1 MDLNF
6 FKQTRILDGGMGQ
19 ELLARGMKPNGT
31 LWSANALLQKEYHQ
45 LLLDTHLDFI
55 RSGAEVIVTATFTTR
70 RSRLKQNG
78 VEDKMEYLIK
88 KAGEIAVLAKKQYPH
103 VLIAG
108 GLPPQ
113 HLTYEADDRT
123 NEIIFNN
130 FYEQAKLINPYSDF
144 FYFDVLSSV
153 REFEIAKDAIKEFK
167 KPYLFGI
174 HISEGKN
181 LPSGERISDFKEL
194 CKDQNLLGIMLSC
207 VSPETYKEN
216 LEEIKSLQVPYG
228 FKINAFKTTK
238 PNDGYTYNYT
248 KSKGNPNEFLGKRED
263 LNPVKLA
270 ELAREFKDMGATIL
284 GGCCETSPAHIEQL
298 AKLK

>member
-1 MDLNF
+1 M
-6 FKQTRILDGGMGQ
+6 
-19 ELLARGMKPNGT
+19 
-31 LWSANALLQKEYHQ
+31 
-45 LLLDTHLDFI
+45 
-55 RSGAEVIVTATFTTR
+55 
-70 RSRLKQNG
+70 
-78 VEDKMEYLIK
+78 
-88 KAGEIAVLAKKQYPH
+88 LAKKQYPH

-263 LNPVKLA
+263 LNPIKLA
-270 ELAREFKDMGATIL
+270 EFAKDFKNMGATIL
-284 GGCCETSPAHIEQL
+284 GGCCETRPSHIREI